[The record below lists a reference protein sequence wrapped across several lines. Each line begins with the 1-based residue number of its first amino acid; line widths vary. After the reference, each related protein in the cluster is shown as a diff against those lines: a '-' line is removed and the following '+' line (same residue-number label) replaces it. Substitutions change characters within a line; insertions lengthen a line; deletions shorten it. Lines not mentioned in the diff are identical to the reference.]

1 MRILLTGSTGFL
13 GKSILRIL
21 DGQYQI
27 SKIDRNVDMPTY
39 CDLSTMIPKLEPA
52 GLIIHAAGKAHSIP
66 ANDHESADFWKVNLD
81 GTKNLLSGIEKSGFL
96 PETFV
101 FISTVAVYGLETG
114 DSISEDFPLKGE
126 TPYARSKI
134 AAEQVVT
141 DWCTERGVKYVIL
154 RLPLV
159 AGPDAPGN
167 LGQIRKAIAGGYY
180 VRIKGNKARKS
191 VVLAED
197 VARLLPD
204 LSGKQGIFN
213 LTDGIHPFF
222 SDIEA
227 TLSREA
233 GKFIRLSLP
242 LFILRWAARA
252 GDWLPFFPVN
262 SLKLKKMTSS
272 LTFSDEKARRELGWR
287 PRAAFP
293 VLLQYVPDFQTYK

>member
-1 MRILLTGSTGFL
+1 LKLLLTGASGFL
-13 GKSILRIL
+13 GRSIVETLSSVASLITLGRTAGNDI
-21 DGQYQI
+21 
-27 SKIDRNVDMPTY
+27 V
-39 CDLSTMIPKLEPA
+39 CDLSRVVPALEPV
-52 GLIIHAAGKAHSIP
+52 GMIVHAAGKAHSIP
-66 ANDHESADFWKVNLD
+66 ANDQESSEFWKVNLD
-81 GTKNLLSGIEKSGFL
+81 GTQNLLSGIEKSGFL

-114 DSISEDFPLKGE
+114 DSISEESPLKGE

-134 AAEQVVT
+134 EAEQVVT
-141 DWCTERGVKYVIL
+141 DWCTKRGVKYVIL

-204 LSGKQGIFN
+204 LSGKQGIYN
-213 LTDGIHPFF
+213 LTDGVHPFF
-222 SDIEA
+222 SEIEDA
-227 TLSREA
+227 LSWEA
-233 GKFIRLSLP
+233 GKAIRFSMP

-252 GDWLPFFPVN
+252 GDWFPFFPVN

-272 LTFSDEKARRELGWR
+272 LTFSDEKARRELGWS

-293 VLLQYVPDFQTYK
+293 V

>member
-1 MRILLTGSTGFL
+1 LKLLLTGASGFL
-13 GKSILRIL
+13 GRSIVETLSSVASLRTLGRTAGNDI
-21 DGQYQI
+21 
-27 SKIDRNVDMPTY
+27 V
-39 CDLSTMIPKLEPA
+39 CDLSSVVPVMEPVGMIV
-52 GLIIHAAGKAHSIP
+52 HAAGKAHSIP
-66 ANDHESADFWKVNLD
+66 VNDKESAEFWKVNLD
-81 GTKNLLSGIEKSGFL
+81 GTQNLLSGIEKSGFL

-114 DSISEDFPLKGE
+114 ESISEECPPKGE

-141 DWCTERGVKYVIL
+141 DWCTKRGVKYVIL

-204 LSGKQGIFN
+204 LSGKQGTYN

-222 SDIEA
+222 SEIEDA
-227 TLSREA
+227 LSREA
-233 GKFIRLSLP
+233 GKAIRFSMP
-242 LFILRWAARA
+242 FFILQYAARV

-272 LTFSDEKARRELGWR
+272 LTFSDEKARRELGWH

-293 VLLQYVPDFQTYK
+293 V

>member
-1 MRILLTGSTGFL
+1 MKILLTGSSGFL
-13 GKSILRIL
+13 GKIILKILDQQYQLLRISRTPSSH
-21 DGQYQI
+21 D
-27 SKIDRNVDMPTY
+27 Y
-39 CDLSTMIPKLEPA
+39 CDLSVSLPALEPVNM
-52 GLIIHAAGKAHSIP
+52 IVHAAGKAHSIP
-66 ANDHESADFWKVNLD
+66 TNDQEFAEFWKVNLE

-114 DSISEDFPLKGE
+114 DSISEDFPLNGE

-134 AAEQVVT
+134 EAEQVVK

-180 VRIKGNKARKS
+180 VRIKGNRARKS

-204 LSGKQGIFN
+204 LSGKQGIYN

-222 SDIEA
+222 SEIENA
-227 TLSREA
+227 LSREV
-233 GKFIRLSLP
+233 GKVIRLSMP
-242 LFILRWAARA
+242 LFILKWAARV

-272 LTFSDEKARRELGWR
+272 LTFNDEKARRELGWS

-293 VLLQYVPDFQTYK
+293 V